1 MKFGRS
7 DDEWDAMVD
16 DAVGVLCD
24 QARLK
29 RIVSYSDPN
38 SALARRGHAPFDFDS
53 ESDRTA
59 VGYLLGDVVR
69 QTIGDSG
76 VMFSAIVAYL
86 NRNDAGPGFYKFATE
101 LGLLSNTASA
111 EDKLEFWSRQVG
123 KVHERYARPARRRGD
138 RGTTG
143 QVDERAE

>member
-16 DAVGVLCD
+16 DDVKTLVE

-29 RIVSYSDPN
+29 RIVSYSDLN
-38 SALARRGHAPFDFDS
+38 SALARRGHVPFNFDV

-69 QTIGDSG
+69 QTIGDTKI
-76 VMFSAIVAYL
+76 MLSAIVAYL
-86 NRNDAGPGFYKFATE
+86 NRNDAGPGFYKFANE
-101 LGLLSNTASA
+101 LGLPPNTATA
-111 EDKLEFWSRQVG
+111 EDKLDFWSIQVG
-123 KVHERYARPARRRGD
+123 KVHERYARPARPRRSHG
-138 RGTTG
+138 
-143 QVDERAE
+143 